1 MQTEKF
7 QNKFRIPSA
16 RLSWHDYSGGTYFV
30 TICTREMTHY
40 FGEITDGKMIFSEIG
55 KYVDENLKSISKD
68 YPYCEIPLYVV
79 MPNHI
84 HLLAFIDNNAPSLR
98 SGRIIDEKMQRIS
111 QRKGL
116 LSVMVGGFKSAVTRY
131 ANKQNIPF
139 GWQTRFHE
147 HIVRMQDELNR
158 IADYI
163 ENNVYLWN
171 TDCYNDI

>member
-1 MQTEKF
+1 
-7 QNKFRIPSA
+7 
-16 RLSWHDYSGGTYFV
+16 
-30 TICTREMTHY
+30 
-40 FGEITDGKMIFSEIG
+40 
-55 KYVDENLKSISKD
+55 
-68 YPYCEIPLYVV
+68 
-79 MPNHI
+79 
-84 HLLAFIDNNAPSLR
+84 
-98 SGRIIDEKMQRIS
+98 
-111 QRKGL
+111 
-116 LSVMVGGFKSAVTRY
+116 MVGGFKSAVTRY